1 VIHFDR
7 YLERKRV
14 MQSNEQ
20 NLAAIINTIPTA
32 AWTTRPD
39 GYCDFLNQ
47 VWLDYAGMTGEK
59 ALGWGW
65 VEAIH
70 SEDRNRLVETWQ
82 SCLASGTP
90 VETEARIRR
99 FDSAYRWFLIRG
111 NPLRNELGEVLK
123 WYGTCVDIEDRKRRE
138 EDLRA
143 QEFSWRQI
151 VDNIPGL
158 VVTTAAGGEVEFLN
172 RQTLEYFGRTR
183 EELKDWALIGAV
195 HPGDLPRVI
204 GERKKSIETGQ
215 PYEIEHRCRRADGVY
230 RWFQVRGLPVRGA
243 ENKIIAWYL
252 LLADIDDR
260 KRAEEALRERELN
273 LRQIT
278 ETIPEMLWSST
289 PEGSIDYCNGRL
301 LEFTGFASAEVVGTN
316 WIKLLHPDDVERA
329 VKAWSHCVKTGDPY
343 RVEVRTFHASDDT
356 YRWCI
361 TRALPLVDSEGRIV
375 KWHGTVVD
383 MHDWKVAQE
392 ELRSTQAELAKMM
405 RVMTL
410 NVLTA
415 SIAHEIN
422 QPLASLIT
430 NASISLRRLNDDPP
444 NVDGARETVQRTIR
458 DANRASDVVTRLRAL
473 FSKKEFTLETFDLN
487 EITREVIAL
496 SSNELQDNRV
506 ILQLELAADLPLVT
520 GDRVQLQQVTINLLN
535 NASDA
540 MVGIED
546 RPRHLLV
553 RTQQDGDNQVR
564 LSVRDAGCGVNPKEF
579 DRLFEPFYTTKGS
592 GMGIGLSISRSIIER
607 HRGRLWAEPNDGPGT
622 TFSFSIPCSPDSSTD
637 VPA

>member
-1 VIHFDR
+1 
-7 YLERKRV
+7 
-14 MQSNEQ
+14 
-20 NLAAIINTIPTA
+20 
-32 AWTTRPD
+32 
-39 GYCDFLNQ
+39 
-47 VWLDYAGMTGEK
+47 
-59 ALGWGW
+59 
-65 VEAIH
+65 
-70 SEDRNRLVETWQ
+70 
-82 SCLASGTP
+82 
-90 VETEARIRR
+90 
-99 FDSAYRWFLIRG
+99 
-111 NPLRNELGEVLK
+111 
-123 WYGTCVDIEDRKRRE
+123 
-138 EDLRA
+138 
-143 QEFSWRQI
+143 
-151 VDNIPGL
+151 

-172 RQTLEYFGRTR
+172 HQTLEYFGRTR

-260 KRAEEALRERELN
+260 KLAEEALRERELN

-496 SSNELQDNRV
+496 SSSELQDNRV

>member
-1 VIHFDR
+1 
-7 YLERKRV
+7 

-111 NPLRNELGEVLK
+111 NPLRNELGEILK
-123 WYGTCVDIEDRKRRE
+123 WCGTCVDIEDRKRRE

-143 QEFSWRQI
+143 PEFSWRQI

-260 KRAEEALRERELN
+260 KLAEEALRERELN

-496 SSNELQDNRV
+496 SSSELQDNRV

>member
-1 VIHFDR
+1 
-7 YLERKRV
+7 

-301 LEFTGFASAEVVGTN
+301 LEFTGFASAELVGTN
-316 WIKLLHPDDVERA
+316 WIKVLHPDDVERA

-383 MHDWKVAQE
+383 MDDWKVAQE
-392 ELRSTQAELAKMM
+392 ELRSTQAEIAKMM

-496 SSNELQDNRV
+496 SSSELQDNRV

>member
-1 VIHFDR
+1 
-7 YLERKRV
+7 

-111 NPLRNELGEVLK
+111 NPLRNELGEILK

-301 LEFTGFASAEVVGTN
+301 LEFTGFASAELVGTN
-316 WIKLLHPDDVERA
+316 WIKVLHPDDVERA

-496 SSNELQDNRV
+496 SSSELQDNRV
-506 ILQLELAADLPLVT
+506 ILQLELAAGLPLVT

>member
-1 VIHFDR
+1 
-7 YLERKRV
+7 

-111 NPLRNELGEVLK
+111 NPLKDELGEVLK

-301 LEFTGFASAEVVGTN
+301 LEFTGFASAELVGTN
-316 WIKLLHPDDVERA
+316 WIKVLHPDDVERA

-496 SSNELQDNRV
+496 SSSELQDNRV

>member
-1 VIHFDR
+1 
-7 YLERKRV
+7 

-111 NPLRNELGEVLK
+111 NPLRNELGEILK
-123 WYGTCVDIEDRKRRE
+123 WCGTCVDIEDRKRRE

-143 QEFSWRQI
+143 PEFSWRQI

-172 RQTLEYFGRTR
+172 HQTLEYFGRTR

-260 KRAEEALRERELN
+260 KLAEEALRERELN

-496 SSNELQDNRV
+496 SSSELQDNRV

>member
-1 VIHFDR
+1 
-7 YLERKRV
+7 

-111 NPLRNELGEVLK
+111 NPLRNELGEILK

-172 RQTLEYFGRTR
+172 HQTLEYFGRTR

-260 KRAEEALRERELN
+260 KLAEEALRERELN

-496 SSNELQDNRV
+496 SSSELQDNRV

>member
-1 VIHFDR
+1 
-7 YLERKRV
+7 

-111 NPLRNELGEVLK
+111 NPLRNELGEILK

-158 VVTTAAGGEVEFLN
+158 VVTTAAGGEVEFVN

-301 LEFTGFASAEVVGTN
+301 LEFTGFASAELVGTN
-316 WIKLLHPDDVERA
+316 WIKVLHPDDVERA

-496 SSNELQDNRV
+496 SSSELQDNRV